1 MAEFAVSEH
10 PDFWHKNL
18 KTVPRFSTSFID
30 KFTADHLPIKATLVR
45 GYKFFYEDYIHDVEV
60 PHLACSPDR
69 RVYDTTEEDPWGLL
83 EIKSSVAELNY
94 PKFHEQNGKYSL

>member
-1 MAEFAVSEH
+1 VYS
-10 PDFWHKNL
+10 
-18 KTVPRFSTSFID
+18 VG
-30 KFTADHLPIKATLVR
+30 LV
-45 GYKFFYEDYIHDVEV
+45 INPSV

-83 EIKSSVAELNY
+83 EIKSSMAELNY